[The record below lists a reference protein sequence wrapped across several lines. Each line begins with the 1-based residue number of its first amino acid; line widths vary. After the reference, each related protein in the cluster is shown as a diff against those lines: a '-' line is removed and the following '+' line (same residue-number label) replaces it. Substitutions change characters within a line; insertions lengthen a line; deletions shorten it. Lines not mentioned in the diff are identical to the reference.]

1 MESTLI
7 WAGTFF
13 VIVLFLVPY
22 VLKTRRLQA
31 VDKERKKEA
40 QRLGA
45 DRAIA
50 QHPQIDAL
58 QCIGCAS
65 CVQAC
70 PEGGVLGIVDGRATI
85 INGLKCVGHGL
96 CAEACPVGAIQV
108 GLGNIHL
115 RDDIPQLNE
124 HRETNISGLFIA
136 GELGGLALIRNAI
149 SQGREIVEY
158 IAQNRLKK
166 ETSNILD
173 LVIVGAGPAGMSASL
188 EAQRNGLRFVTVDQ
202 QDAGGT
208 ILQYPKKKL
217 VLTKPVEIPLYGQLT
232 KNEYEKEELLEIWQ
246 KLRIK
251 YNLPI
256 RTQNKLVEILNLN
269 DTFELKCQYETYR
282 SYYVILAL
290 GRRGT
295 PRKLNVPGEQLP
307 KVAYQLQDALSF
319 RNERIL
325 IVGGGDSAIEAAMAL
340 ANQPGN
346 AVTISYRK
354 DTFFRIKKRNEQK
367 LQPFLE
373 AQKINVLFN
382 SEVVEIHPDK
392 VVVKEKTA
400 EKILPNDRVFV
411 FVGGEPPFELL
422 KKTGIRFGGE
432 QKGNKNPE

>member
-1 MESTLI
+1 M
-7 WAGTFF
+7 
-13 VIVLFLVPY
+13 
-22 VLKTRRLQA
+22 QA